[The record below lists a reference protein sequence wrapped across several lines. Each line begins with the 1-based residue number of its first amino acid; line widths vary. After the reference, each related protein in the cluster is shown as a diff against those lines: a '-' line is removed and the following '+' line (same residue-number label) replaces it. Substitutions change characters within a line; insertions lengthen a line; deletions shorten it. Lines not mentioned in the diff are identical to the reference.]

1 MRRTHDVAIM
11 TMLTV
16 GTADHGSAQTAAAAR
31 LAVVVGIEVT
41 FP

>member
-16 GTADHGSAQTAAAAR
+16 GTADRGSAQTAAAR
-31 LAVVVGIEVT
+31 LAVVFGVEVT